1 MATTEV
7 VTPPTETQPTNLKVA
22 QVVLESIIANNN
34 AGIIVV
40 DAAVAPG
47 ATSPFGGAAFN
58 DATARTPT
66 PVAPGAN
73 TPFGGAVF
81 NNALNVSTTSIRS
94 GVVVQDVF
102 DVRTASIIV
111 VNGETKEN
119 APPICVRT
127 GDAPR
132 SGEPSNTPG
141 TSYGKVNNT
150 CVDETNKKRSHVCDF
165 ISEMQK
171 NISLKKYTKAIGKAI
186 REAIQ
191 NVMKFLGLT
200 DRTGKFSYI
209 INKLKAFAAELRRI
223 NKEILQPIIDF
234 ERYVLAYITKI
245 RALIQWLL
253 SLPAALL
260 ALLVDCLARLLK
272 LIGSVFSDIVS
283 EAISGD
289 FGDSEFSELISAAKE
304 VVQAT
309 GETISK
315 VVEAT
320 TLAIEIPIAATAG
333 ILIPVS
339 QSELDAANT
348 TIQQYTSENPTLSD
362 ITNAG
367 QNKLAQFGY
376 PDKEYLN
383 DQLVSLTKPAI

>member
-40 DAAVAPG
+40 DAA
-47 ATSPFGGAAFN
+47 
-58 DATARTPT
+58 
-66 PVAPGAN
+66 VAPGAN

-272 LIGSVFSDIVS
+272 LIGSVFSDIIS